1 MPVARKGMA
10 ADPGARAEVGGA
22 ALDHAPGVDA
32 VHSIYSER
40 AGAADGGAEEG
51 DLPPSRMPAASI

>member
-1 MPVARKGMA
+1 MPVARKVWQ
-10 ADPGARAEVGGA
+10 PILTARAEIGGA

-32 VHSIYSER
+32 VHRLVGQR

-51 DLPPSRMPAASI
+51 ALPPSRMPAASI